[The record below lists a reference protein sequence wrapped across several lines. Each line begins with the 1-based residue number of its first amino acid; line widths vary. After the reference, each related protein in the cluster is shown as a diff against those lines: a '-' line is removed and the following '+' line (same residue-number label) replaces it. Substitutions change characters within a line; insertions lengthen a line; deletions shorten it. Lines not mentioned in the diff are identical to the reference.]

1 MIRHRMF
8 PWLFPKSILP
18 RPEQWQRPKL
28 EVQLP
33 GRRQSS
39 SNEYECYYVD
49 PTLSWAKEN
58 PNEAQGCLQP
68 PGWDISSNCDPD
80 RNTQKTES
88 LEDYCRWRKWPH
100 SSPSSELHERAV
112 AISSHVLSAP
122 LTLANFYYHDA
133 AAANEDCGVA
143 AAAATTQ
150 HKNET
155 TTRWCCVGARAEA
168 TLPYDYWKE
177 FLLLGSAMA
186 ETAIHV
192 SMDFVGPDIQPTTPS
207 RTIELE
213 DDSSLSLRWYY
224 KGLLH
229 EATTTNTDPQWDAYI
244 FLNPG
249 FGHTNL
255 QDAWHPTLERVIE
268 EERSILLTA
277 HSELDSLRDSEHL
290 KQRYGLD
297 VHYSVNPFASRI
309 TYQDPFDK
317 DHMVRP
323 NHYVAHVFVP

>member
-8 PWLFPKSILP
+8 PRLFPKSILP
-18 RPEQWQRPKL
+18 RPGQWQRPKP
-28 EVQLP
+28 VQLP
-33 GRRQSS
+33 ERRRSS
-39 SNEYECYYVD
+39 SYEYEYVD

-68 PGWDISSNCDPD
+68 PGWDISNCDPD
-80 RNTQKTES
+80 RNTKKIES
-88 LEDYCRWRKWPH
+88 LEDYCQWRKWSH
-100 SSPSSELHERAV
+100 SSPSSELHEQAV

-122 LTLANFYYHDA
+122 LTLANFYYYD

-143 AAAATTQ
+143 AAKQ
-150 HKNET
+150 ENET

-192 SMDFVGPDIQPTTPS
+192 SVDFVGPDIQPTTPS

-229 EATTTNTDPQWDAYI
+229 ETTTTTTDPQWDAYI

-249 FGHTNL
+249 FGHANL
-255 QDAWHPTLERVIE
+255 QDGWHPTLERVIE

-297 VHYSVNPFASRI
+297 VNYSVNPFASRI

-317 DHMVRP
+317 DHIVRP
-323 NHYVAHVFVP
+323 NHYVAHVLVQ